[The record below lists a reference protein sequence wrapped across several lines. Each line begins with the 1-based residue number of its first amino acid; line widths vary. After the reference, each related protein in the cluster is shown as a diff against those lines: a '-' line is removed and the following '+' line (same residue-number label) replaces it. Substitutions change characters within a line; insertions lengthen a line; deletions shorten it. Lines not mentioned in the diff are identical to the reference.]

1 MPERAEYHRGQ
12 SAYRVQVRGRG
23 VTGRRGAG
31 SGGALPRSGR
41 RDACRV
47 CWKVPGASRSW
58 GKEPTGPRSRAGK
71 ARAQLSLRPR
81 LLADGVGR
89 ARRRVGRALWRRGGA
104 SHRGLRWGGALAGL
118 KGRVAGGWGL
128 RRGGRVRGLE
138 GPSFSERGAPRQRA
152 PQTSCYPSLEI
163 PTFLSLPVPTSPN
176 LISTSLSPRFPNAKK
191 SLTYTQVHT
200 HKPHTHPF
208 LSL

>member
-1 MPERAEYHRGQ
+1 MPERAGYHRGQ
-12 SAYRVQVRGRG
+12 SAYRVRDQVRGRG

-47 CWKVPGASRSW
+47 CWKVWGASRSW

-71 ARAQLSLRPR
+71 ARAQLSLGPG

-89 ARRRVGRALWRRGGA
+89 VGRRVGRALWRRGGA

-128 RRGGRVRGLE
+128 RGGGRVGGLE
-138 GPSFSERGAPRQRA
+138 GAVLLREWGAPTARA
-152 PQTSCYPSLEI
+152 PNFLLPQPGNPHI
-163 PTFLSLPVPTSPN
+163 PFSPCSH
-176 LISTSLSPRFPNAKK
+176 ISEFDL
-191 SLTYTQVHT
+191 
-200 HKPHTHPF
+200 HKFIT
-208 LSL
+208 